1 MPTLQK
7 EETIR
12 SIVED
17 LKACSAVWIVDYRGL
32 TVKQSEELRRSIKEA
47 DGTIKVLKNTLTKRA
62 LAELGLPSMDE
73 YLHGPSA
80 FVFAG
85 EDPVLSAKA
94 VKAFGAKNKNL
105 VIKGG
110 LMEGE
115 VLTPEQVKAV
125 ADLPSREQLIGMVAG
140 AIAGVARG
148 LAVSISGVS
157 RGLAV
162 VAQAIADQKSAA

>member
-1 MPTLQK
+1 
-7 EETIR
+7 
-12 SIVED
+12 
-17 LKACSAVWIVDYRGL
+17 
-32 TVKQSEELRRSIKEA
+32 
-47 DGTIKVLKNTLTKRA
+47 
-62 LAELGLPSMDE
+62 
-73 YLHGPSA
+73 
-80 FVFAG
+80 
-85 EDPVLSAKA
+85 
-94 VKAFGAKNKNL
+94 
-105 VIKGG
+105 
-110 LMEGE
+110 MEGE